1 MDALDGSEDWSTPKP
16 AQALLPGRRSILV
29 RLVCKGGLRPAL
41 LDVLHAYTDSLG
53 EEPGTEMFVVSLD
66 PENDSTVWLYE
77 IFRDEEA
84 ELAHRES
91 NGFAVLMRAIPPML
105 DGPPAVLRM
114 EPLRISMQEGVLVED
129 WSF

>member
-1 MDALDGSEDWSTPKP
+1 MNQEEQQVPT
-16 AQALLPGRRSILV
+16 QALLPGRRSILV

-41 LDVLHAYTDSLG
+41 LDALNAYTDNLG

-66 PENDSTVWLYE
+66 PENETTVWLYE
-77 IFRDEEA
+77 IFRDEDA
-84 ELAHRES
+84 ELAHRKS
-91 NGFAVLMRAIPPML
+91 NGFAVLMRVMPPLL

-129 WSF
+129 WAF